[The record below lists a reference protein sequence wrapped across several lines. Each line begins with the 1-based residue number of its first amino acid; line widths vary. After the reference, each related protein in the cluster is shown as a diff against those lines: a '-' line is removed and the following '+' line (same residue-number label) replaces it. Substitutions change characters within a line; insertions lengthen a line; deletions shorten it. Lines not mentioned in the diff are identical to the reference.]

1 MIIDEAS
8 QATEPSTLIPFHT
21 MTKKV
26 VLVGDHMQLPP
37 TVMSKNCKFTLYNR
51 SFFEREI
58 KKGNNP
64 YFLDT
69 QYRMVPILR

>member
-1 MIIDEAS
+1 MLSTLNTSGKARFAKFYKNKIKCLIIDEAS

-37 TVMSKNCKFTLYNR
+37 TVMSKNCKYTFYNR
-51 SFFEREI
+51 S
-58 KKGNNP
+58 
-64 YFLDT
+64 YF
-69 QYRMVPILR
+69 

>member
-1 MIIDEAS
+1 
-8 QATEPSTLIPFHT
+8 

-37 TVMSKNCKFTLYNR
+37 TVMSKNCKYTLYNR
-51 SFFEREI
+51 SYFEREFR
-58 KKGNNP
+58 KGNKP

-69 QYRMVPILR
+69 QYRMVPILRKFPSDTFYEGVLKDGRVV